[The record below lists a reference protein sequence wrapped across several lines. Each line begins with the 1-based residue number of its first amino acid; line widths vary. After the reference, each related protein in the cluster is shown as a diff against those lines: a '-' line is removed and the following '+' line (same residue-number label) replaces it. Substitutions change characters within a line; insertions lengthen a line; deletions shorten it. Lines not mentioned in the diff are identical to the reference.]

1 MNKEYLKEI
10 IKMFL
15 TNEKE
20 TYRIISDYK
29 VKGVS
34 EKAKEYED
42 LIDSLI
48 KHISSTYYDNTLE
61 IICSNLEN
69 KNVKKS
75 AKKTGKM

>member
-1 MNKEYLKEI
+1 MDKEYLKEI

-15 TNEKE
+15 SNEKE

-42 LIDSLI
+42 VI
-48 KHISSTYYDNTLE
+48 
-61 IICSNLEN
+61 
-69 KNVKKS
+69 
-75 AKKTGKM
+75 